1 LGNFKKNKFLSL
13 FACLYKGFVEAFIKI
28 GLVAGKAFALTAEIH
43 LFFLV
48 AAAVC
53 RVQRRAVLE

>member
-28 GLVAGKAFALTAEIH
+28 GLVAGKAFALTAETH
-43 LFFLV
+43 LFLLV

-53 RVQRRAVLE
+53 R